1 LYLPSDDSILLANCI
16 KNYRG
21 NTALEIGVG
30 SGIITELLSA
40 NFEYVIGTDLVL
52 ESLRSCKQNDSRYHI
67 NAYKQLKDVNGLEL
81 LCADAASPFRR
92 YVFDLIVT
100 NPPYLPDDY
109 DTGGKRINDG
119 AIYGGTNGIEMTLH
133 IIQSSILTLKRE
145 GSMLIIVSS
154 LSNIPR
160 LEELLRQ
167 LNMTLKLIIEKK
179 LFFETLSVV
188 EINFKSM

>member
-1 LYLPSDDSILLANCI
+1 MKD
-16 KNYRG
+16 YRG
-21 NTALEIGVG
+21 KTALEIGVG
-30 SGIITELLSA
+30 SGIITESLSA

-52 ESLRSCKQNDSRYHI
+52 EPLRSCIQNDSRYHI

-81 LCADAASPFRR
+81 ICADAASPFRR
-92 YVFDLIVT
+92 CVFDLIVS

-109 DTGGKRINDG
+109 DSGGKRINDG
-119 AIYGGTNGIEMTLH
+119 AVYGGTNGIEMTLH
-133 IIQSSILTLKRE
+133 IIQSSVLSLKRE
-145 GSMLIIVSS
+145 GSLLLIVSS

-160 LEELLRQ
+160 LNELLRQ
-167 LNMTLKLIIEKK
+167 LNMTMKIIIEKK

>member
-21 NTALEIGVG
+21 KTALEIGVG
-30 SGIITELLSA
+30 SGIITESLSA

-52 ESLRSCKQNDSRYHI
+52 EPLRSCIQNDSRYHI

-81 LCADAASPFRR
+81 ICADAASPFRR
-92 YVFDLIVT
+92 CVFDLIVS

-109 DTGGKRINDG
+109 DSGGKRINDRSV
-119 AIYGGTNGIEMTLH
+119 YGGTNGIEMTLH
-133 IIQSSILTLKRE
+133 IIQSSILSLKRE